1 MSAVAPVAPL
11 TEAIVLPASFADWR
25 ESVAARGALPV
36 VAVAGSRGKS
46 TTIDLFHAM
55 LTAHGLRTAR
65 WTDNGVS
72 IGSRRQ
78 RGELVPWTRALGL
91 LASGGVDIA
100 VQELDWDTVHAVG
113 LPRGAYPLVAVTN
126 LCANSEACLLRD
138 DTLRAVK
145 ALRTIRDAA
154 HQDAIFVL
162 NGDDWAVA
170 GGETEHLPRQFL
182 AGVSRDTPL
191 LRQHRI
197 RGGVSA
203 WIEDDTIRV
212 GEPNIVTDLLPA
224 ADVRFNRGGAIS
236 FATTNVLIA
245 AAMGLAVGIPA
256 ETVAHVLT
264 THVPDPADV
273 PGSFNVIE
281 RNGALLVVDLPTPPY
296 FLRAPMRAVGHLPG
310 QRQIRMIGRL
320 AGIPD
325 EDLVEAGRL
334 LGRGAGLIVIHDES
348 ASPERADLLRQGI
361 AAHDVPPVV
370 IRAAT
375 ESTALSAV
383 LRMLRPEDIV
393 YILADDPRAILRRLR
408 RASRP
413 AAAPR

>member
-1 MSAVAPVAPL
+1 MSAVAPISPPFEPIL
-11 TEAIVLPASFADWR
+11 LPESFAAWR
-25 ESVAARGALPV
+25 DAAASRGALPV
-36 VAVAGSRGKS
+36 IAVAGSRGKS
-46 TTIDLFHAM
+46 TTIDLFHTM

-65 WTDNGVS
+65 WTDNGVT
-72 IGSRRQ
+72 IGGRRQ

-91 LASGGVDIA
+91 LASGALDIA

-126 LCANSEACLLRD
+126 LCANSEACLLRE

-154 HQDAIFVL
+154 HPDAVFVL

-170 GGETEHLPRQFL
+170 GGEAEHLPRQIL
-182 AGVSRDTPL
+182 VGVSRDTPL
-191 LRQHRI
+191 LRAHRN

-203 WIEDDTIRV
+203 WIEDDTVRF
-212 GEPNIVTDLLPA
+212 GEPNEASSIVPA

-245 AAMGLAVGIPA
+245 AAMGLAVGLPA
-256 ETVAHVLT
+256 AAVADVLAN
-264 THVPDPADV
+264 HVPDPADV
-273 PGSFNVIE
+273 PGSFNVVE
-281 RNGALLVVDLPTPPY
+281 RDGSLIVVDLPTPPY
-296 FLRAPMRAVGHLPG
+296 FLRAPLRAVGHLPG
-310 QRQIRMIGRL
+310 QRHIRMVGRL

-334 LGRGAGLIVIHDES
+334 LGRGAGLVVIHGEDT
-348 ASPERADLLRQGI
+348 SPERAELLRQGI

-375 ESTALSAV
+375 EATALSAV
-383 LRMLRPEDIV
+383 LRMLRPDDIV
-393 YILADDPRAILRRLR
+393 YVLADDPRAVLRRLR
-408 RASRP
+408 RATKPMATAR
-413 AAAPR
+413 

>member
-1 MSAVAPVAPL
+1 MSAVAPVAPPS
-11 TEAIVLPASFADWR
+11 EPIVLPESFAAWR
-25 ESVAARGALPV
+25 EAASSRGALPV

-55 LTAHGLRTAR
+55 LVANGLRTAR

-72 IGSRRQ
+72 IGNRRQ
-78 RGELVPWTRALGL
+78 RGELVPWTRALGM
-91 LASGGVDIA
+91 LASGALDIA

-154 HQDAIFVL
+154 HPDAIFVL

-170 GGETEHLPRQFL
+170 GGEAEHLPRQVL
-182 AGVSRDTPL
+182 VGVSRDTPL
-191 LRQHRI
+191 LRQHRN
-197 RGGVSA
+197 RGGIAA

-212 GEPNIVTDLLPA
+212 GDPECAIDLVPA
-224 ADVRFNRGGAIS
+224 ADVRVNRGGAIS

-245 AAMGLAVGIPA
+245 AAMGLSVGIPA
-256 ETVAHVLT
+256 ETVAGVLT
-264 THVPDPADV
+264 SHAPDPAEV

-281 RNGALLVVDLPTPPY
+281 RSGALLVVDLPTPPY

-310 QRQIRMIGRL
+310 QRHIRMIGRL
-320 AGIPD
+320 DGIPD
-325 EDLVEAGRL
+325 ADLAETGRL
-334 LGRGAGLIVIHDES
+334 LARGANLIVIHDES

-383 LRMLRPEDIV
+383 LRMLRPEDVV

-408 RASRP
+408 RATRAT
-413 AAAPR
+413 AAAI